1 MASLS
6 TINFRPK
13 KFFIASGK
21 FCFFVELVVRF
32 GYRSLAL
39 SEIEFEQIWQFLECN
54 VKALLLFFVLA
65 LVVLEFKLLV
75 SVEKGGG

>member
-1 MASLS
+1 M
-6 TINFRPK
+6 
-13 KFFIASGK
+13 
-21 FCFFVELVVRF
+21 
-32 GYRSLAL
+32 AL